1 VKFGNDFEMEKIMFR
16 RLFFLLTVLLIPL
29 GLASCAGEQPTAPAD
44 TAESSVAAPTVEP
57 ALPEPP
63 RPSPTAITGP
73 QMECTMVSDQPEA
86 SAELEAILGVKE
98 NDWVYGPETAAVTI
112 VEYADFQ

>member
-1 VKFGNDFEMEKIMFR
+1 
-16 RLFFLLTVLLIPL
+16 
-29 GLASCAGEQPTAPAD
+29 
-44 TAESSVAAPTVEP
+44 
-57 ALPEPP
+57 
-63 RPSPTAITGP
+63 
-73 QMECTMVSDQPEA
+73 MVSDQPEA